1 MRKENF
7 LPKSVQSAEK
17 GLVFNIQRFSLH
29 DGPGIRTTVFLKG
42 CPLKCLWCSNPESQ
56 DYQPNLIVRDIEC
69 RQCGACV
76 EACPVGAITLNKAKC
91 REINWKICNQCLLCV
106 DACIY
111 NSLNACGTYMGI
123 RELLDE
129 VLRDMPFYKNSGGGV
144 TISGGEPLAQIGF
157 TARLL
162 NAFREE
168 GLHTALD
175 TSGYAR
181 WSDISRILPLVDLF
195 LWDIKHLDNETHKQF
210 TGVGNRL
217 ILENLERAAKTA
229 RIWLRIPL
237 IAEFNDSVEY
247 IKGVAIL
254 SKRIGAEK
262 VSLLPYHK
270 GGESKF
276 EQIGR
281 TYPFSEAKTPTDEHI
296 NVLKEIIEREGV
308 RVSIGN

>member
-1 MRKENF
+1 MHKENF

-56 DYQPNLIVRDIEC
+56 NHQPNLIVRDIEC
-69 RQCGACV
+69 KQCGACV
-76 EACPVGAITLNKAKC
+76 EACPMGAIKLNRAKN

-111 NSLNACGTYMGI
+111 NSLNICGRYMGI

-144 TISGGEPLAQIGF
+144 TISGGEPLAQIEF

-162 NAFREE
+162 KAFKEK

-175 TSGYAR
+175 TCGYAP
-181 WSDISRILPLVDLF
+181 WSDISRILAFADLL
-195 LWDIKHLDNETHKQF
+195 LWDIKHLDNEQHKRF
-210 TGVGNRL
+210 TGVGNRQ

-229 RIWLRIPL
+229 RLWLRLPL

-247 IKGVAIL
+247 IKGIAIL

-262 VSLLPYHK
+262 ISLLPYHK
-270 GGESKF
+270 GGESKIH
-276 EQIGR
+276 QIGR
-281 TYPFSEAKTPTDEHI
+281 SYLFNEAKAPTDEHI
-296 NVLKEIIEREGV
+296 DVLKEIIELEGV
-308 RVSIGN
+308 RVSVGN

>member
-7 LPKSVQSAEK
+7 LPESVQSAEK

-42 CPLKCLWCSNPESQ
+42 CPLRCLWCSNPESQ
-56 DYQPNLIVRDIEC
+56 DYQPNLIVREIEC

-76 EACPVGAITLNKAKC
+76 EACPMGAIKLNKAKG

-111 NSLNACGTYMGI
+111 NSLNICGKYMGI

-144 TISGGEPLAQIGF
+144 TISGGEPMAQIGF

-195 LWDIKHLDNETHKQF
+195 LWDIKHLDNEQHKRF
-210 TGVGNRL
+210 TSLGNRL

-229 RIWLRIPL
+229 RIWLRLPL

-254 SKRIGAEK
+254 GKRIGAEK
-262 VSLLPYHK
+262 ISLLPYHK
-270 GGESKF
+270 GGESKI

-281 TYPFSEAKTPTDEHI
+281 SYPFSEAKTPTDEQI
-296 NVLKEIIEREGV
+296 NILKEIIEMEGV
-308 RVSIGN
+308 RVSVGN

>member
-1 MRKENF
+1 MREENF

-76 EACPVGAITLNKAKC
+76 EACSAGAIKLNKAKS
-91 REINWKICNQCLLCV
+91 REIDWKICNQCLLCV

-111 NSLNACGTYMGI
+111 NSLNVCGRYIGI
-123 RELLDE
+123 PELLDE

-162 NAFREE
+162 RACKEE
-168 GLHTALD
+168 GLHTAID

-181 WSDISRILPLVDLF
+181 WSDISRVLSLADLF
-195 LWDIKHLDNETHKQF
+195 LWDIKHLDSERHKQF
-210 TGVGNRL
+210 TGVDNRP

-229 RIWLRIPL
+229 RIWLRLPL
-237 IAEFNDSVEY
+237 IAEFNDGVDH
-247 IKGVAIL
+247 IKDVAIL
-254 SKRIGAEK
+254 GKRIGAEK

-270 GGESKF
+270 GGESKI

-281 TYPFSEAKTPTDEHI
+281 SYLFSGAEAPTDEHI
-296 NVLKEIIEREGV
+296 NILKEMIEQEGV
-308 RVSIGN
+308 RVSVGN